1 MPGPLVLR
9 WVQDS
14 RASEQNTEDNNDLL
28 EVWVVGKQEE
38 QC

>member
-1 MPGPLVLR
+1 MPGPLALR

-28 EVWVVGKQEE
+28 EVWVAGKQEE